1 MGEGG
6 GDHGTAEF
14 GDADAMRAYRHTAE
28 RQQDEQY
35 QRARTLD
42 LKLIAT
48 FPLNAALLA
57 LVSTSLRAALP
68 ASWYLW
74 LLVSGGTACFA
85 VYLWYATRAY
95 QSREWSA
102 RPDLGRLL
110 DIAREFPAAVVD
122 EWIGLEIAKSIK
134 RNEGLLARKSTY
146 AWRAF
151 QCTLGVAVFGVATAI
166 VARVA

>member
-1 MGEGG
+1 MDEDTGEDDGG
-6 GDHGTAEF
+6 VF

-28 RQQDEQY
+28 RQQDAQH

-57 LVSTSLRAALP
+57 LMSTSLPAALAP
-68 ASWYLW
+68 SWHLW
-74 LLVSGGTACFA
+74 FLVSGGAACFA
-85 VYLWYATRAY
+85 VYLWYASRAY
-95 QSREWSA
+95 RSREWSA
-102 RPDLGRLL
+102 RPDLSRLL
-110 DIAREFPAAVVD
+110 DVAQEFPAAVVD
-122 EWIGLEIAKSIK
+122 EWIGLEIAKSIEQ
-134 RNEGLLARKSTY
+134 NEEVLSRKSTF

>member
-1 MGEGG
+1 MGED
-6 GDHGTAEF
+6 GDSES

-28 RQQDEQY
+28 RQQDAQH

-57 LVSTSLRAALP
+57 LMSTSLPSAFPPSWHLWALM
-68 ASWYLW
+68 
-74 LLVSGGTACFA
+74 SGGVACFT
-85 VYLWYATRAY
+85 VYLWYASRAY
-95 QSREWSA
+95 RSREWSA
-102 RPDLGRLL
+102 RPDLSGLL
-110 DIAREFPAAVVD
+110 DVAQEFPAAVVD
-122 EWIGLEIAKSIK
+122 EWIGLEIAKSIE
-134 RNEGLLARKSTY
+134 RNEELLSRKSTY

-151 QCTLGVAVFGVATAI
+151 QCTLGVAAFGVATAI